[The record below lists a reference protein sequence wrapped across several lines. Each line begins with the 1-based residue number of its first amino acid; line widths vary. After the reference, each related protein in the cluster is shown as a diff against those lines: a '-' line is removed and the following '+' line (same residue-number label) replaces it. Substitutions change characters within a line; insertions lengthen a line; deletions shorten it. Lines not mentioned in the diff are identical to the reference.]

1 MKWVDALIVL
11 RKLRTA
17 RAILPVGSGLSD
29 GDLLLRNEQVYVLLA
44 QIEDLIEDA
53 FVEEDGE

>member
-17 RAILPVGSGLSD
+17 RAILPVGGGLSD